1 MHRKRLRISTP
12 ITLSDPHSR
21 SFLVDSGGYTGVEV
35 IIVAALLSLLIGAI
49 FMPLV
54 TGQFYWHRGESDVQ
68 VRRGARLAISKV
80 VRDIRQAGYKAT
92 GFNFLS
98 EAKAHD
104 ITFAADLDDD
114 GSAETVRY
122 YQDGANLKKSVQK
135 PGDLTPTVS
144 QVSDAVES
152 FNLTYFDTAEA
163 DPPTEIAFETD
174 GSLSAANRLKA
185 VLVKVTLKT
194 SITRAG
200 YTKDITL
207 TSAARIRR

>member
-1 MHRKRLRISTP
+1 M
-12 ITLSDPHSR
+12 TLSDPHSR
-21 SFLVDSGGYTGVEV
+21 SFLVGSGGYTGVEV

-80 VRDIRQAGYKAT
+80 VRDIRQAGYKVT

-144 QVSDAVES
+144 QVSDDVES
-152 FNLTYFDTAEA
+152 FYLTYFDTA
-163 DPPTEIAFETD
+163 DPPAEIAFEAD